1 MNYDNLVNLIVEEIY
16 KKLNEIEN
24 IASDK
29 PRAITIFEKDNNRF
43 DLLKNDFE
51 IVAFDKSIRDCE
63 IVIVSRLCMRGLSN
77 LASGNSTSEEERFIR
92 EEVFCKEQGFVNEID
107 DLEDSSFHLLYYFN
121 DLVIGVCRFYELE
134 KDIYKIGRIAV
145 LKEYRNKGIGREIV
159 NSAISYIKELKAK
172 KIYIYSQLHAVG
184 FYEKLGFIVE
194 GDIFYE
200 EDHPHKKVY
209 LDL

>member
-1 MNYDNLVNLIVEEIY
+1 MFKVLNYL
-16 KKLNEIEN
+16 
-24 IASDK
+24 
-29 PRAITIFEKDNNRF
+29 
-43 DLLKNDFE
+43 
-51 IVAFDKSIRDCE
+51 
-63 IVIVSRLCMRGLSN
+63 
-77 LASGNSTSEEERFIR
+77 SEEERFIR
-92 EEVFCKEQGFVNEID
+92 EEIFCKEQGFVNEID